1 MHEKSV
7 LTILKLNWNQHLGHT
22 KTKLNICHHMLTSST
37 QLQNRSFDVVERTR
51 TSAKCQK
58 MKNARAKRA
67 KILFLIV
74 KYANL
79 WGFCCRL
86 RRGCL
91 SSLVSLYSAGEKK
104 PIERHTT
111 RVKVT
116 EENKLFSSFQ
126 KNIIEFLFRFLRAI
140 VN

>member
-1 MHEKSV
+1 
-7 LTILKLNWNQHLGHT
+7 
-22 KTKLNICHHMLTSST
+22 
-37 QLQNRSFDVVERTR
+37 
-51 TSAKCQK
+51 

-79 WGFCCRL
+79 WGFCCR
-86 RRGCL
+86 RCRGCL

-104 PIERHTT
+104 PIERHKT

-126 KNIIEFLFRFLRAI
+126 KNIIQFLFRFLRAI